1 MLSLDNNLTI
11 FIYIQGDFL
20 SFQVLN
26 ILLVP
31 RQGYDLYFMC
41 GLRAICN
48 GNTVIKACDQ
58 GLKNV
63 LEGSSLSIIT
73 DIHFNQ
79 NYNKISLIGQCMCHA
94 SNLTVYLDSLH
105 VVPG

>member
-1 MLSLDNNLTI
+1 MWQRVVLEMMLQRYNFKLLQLLLQIHMLSLDNNLTI

-48 GNTVIKACDQ
+48 GNTVIKACECRA
-58 GLKNV
+58 LK
-63 LEGSSLSIIT
+63 
-73 DIHFNQ
+73 
-79 NYNKISLIGQCMCHA
+79 MC
-94 SNLTVYLDSLH
+94 
-105 VVPG
+105 